1 MDLGQDKRE
10 KPLSQRND
18 EIAEKHAHTESVKNI
33 LEQKLAK
40 DAKVRLALRP
50 SCASPFRPDVM
61 IRKSTAPLLAFD
73 KVADISVGE
82 YHLGEFA

>member
-18 EIAEKHAHTESVKNI
+18 EIAEKHAHAESVKNI

-40 DAKVRLALRP
+40 DAKVRLLRASGFRIP
-50 SCASPFRPDVM
+50 ASAFQIQPLSDLLSVICHLSCASPATCV
-61 IRKSTAPLLAFD
+61 
-73 KVADISVGE
+73 
-82 YHLGEFA
+82 